1 MKKGWLVISALFILL
16 MGVLSGCG
24 STSGSSADGK
34 ETVVIGYFPNIDHVP
49 GMIAREKELYE
60 KALGDD
66 YAVEYKTFP
75 DGGAFMT
82 ALKTGDIDAGLVGPA
97 PVMNN
102 YSSGADVRI
111 VAGASSGGT
120 VIIASKESGI
130 TSIEELEGAT
140 FITPGVG
147 CTHDVQMET
156 FLQDYGLTSA
166 RIGGTMKHVTG
177 NPAQYGGMFES
188 GKVDAAA
195 VPEPWASVLS
205 IENGAKI
212 LVDSNEISFGTTLP
226 NTIFV
231 TTGKLIEENNELVGK
246 LVEAHQDSVDFIIEN
261 PEESKEIAI
270 KSIKETTN
278 QELSKEVVDSAWE
291 RIRFTHE
298 VDAEVIQEFAN
309 SSFDLKFLKEKPDFQ
324 NLIDTQFID

>member
-1 MKKGWLVISALFILL
+1 MKKGWLIMSAIMLLVI
-16 MGVLSGCG
+16 GVLSGCG
-24 STSGSSADGK
+24 SSSGSSADGK
-34 ETVVIGYFPNIDHVP
+34 QKVVIGYFPNIDHVP
-49 GMIAREKELYE
+49 AMVAREKALYE
-60 KALGDD
+60 KALGED
-66 YAVEYKTFP
+66 YTLEYKTFP

-102 YSSGADVRI
+102 YTSGADVKI

-130 TSIEELEGAT
+130 TSVEELDGAT

-156 FLQDYGLTSA
+156 FLKDFGLSSA
-166 RIGGTMKHVTG
+166 RIGGSMKHVTG

-188 GKVDAAA
+188 KQVDAAA
-195 VPEPWASVLS
+195 VPEPWASLLS
-205 IENGAKI
+205 IEHGAKI

-231 TTGKLIEENNELVGK
+231 TTGKLIDEKKALVEK
-246 LVEAHQDSVDFIIEN
+246 LVQAHRESVDFISEN

-270 KSIKETTN
+270 KSIKDSTN

-309 SSFDLKFLKEKPDFQ
+309 SSFDLKFLKEKPDFKD
-324 NLIDTQFID
+324 LIDTEFIN

>member
-1 MKKGWLVISALFILL
+1 MKKSWLAVSALFLL
-16 MGVLSGCG
+16 VMGVLSGCG
-24 STSGSSADGK
+24 SSSSGSGDGK
-34 ETVVIGYFPNIDHVP
+34 EKVVIGYFPNIDHVP
-49 GMIAREKELYE
+49 AMVAREKALYE

-66 YAVEYKTFP
+66 YTVEYKTFP

-82 ALKTGDIDAGLVGPA
+82 ALKTGDIDGGLVGPA

-102 YSSGADVRI
+102 YTSGADVKI

-130 TSIEELEGAT
+130 TSVEELDGAT
-140 FITPGVG
+140 FITPGIG

-156 FLQDYGLTSA
+156 FLKDFGLSSA

-177 NPAQYGGMFES
+177 NPAQYAGMFES
-188 GKVDAAA
+188 KKVDAAA

-205 IENGAKI
+205 IEYGAKI

-231 TTGKLIEENNELVGK
+231 TTGKLIDEKKELVEK
-246 LVEAHQDSVDFIIEN
+246 LVTAHQESVDFIAEN

-270 KSIKETTN
+270 KSIKESTN

-291 RIRFTHE
+291 RIRFTNE

-309 SSFDLKFLKEKPDFQ
+309 SSFDLKFLKEKPDFKE
-324 NLIDTQFID
+324 LIDTQFIN